1 MFRVTVPQAAA
12 LLALALICPPSFGLT
27 LSLTEWSA
35 FIASPELDPDPT
47 DPTLNAI
54 QQTGIGGGIDEF
66 SAYGL
71 GVGFTSALDADNLG
85 DITWW
90 VTNGTGASLGPFWF
104 FGFLDAD
111 IGVPFFNE
119 YGDFVSVGGT
129 GSGDDAPDAWEI
141 AEPYGLGGLLDTL
154 LAGSLGNVNRVP
166 AGSEDDVAL
175 ALGFQVA
182 GLGVGETLT
191 ARFTVSTSDI
201 GGLRQ
206 TAANSGEQVWFN
218 GSVTVGAAPAPG
230 MLSLLLFA
238 PLAAWFRRRR
248 DSARQ

>member
-1 MFRVTVPQAAA
+1 MFKLRVYQATA
-12 LLALALICPPSFGLT
+12 LLALALISPPSLGLT
-27 LSLTEWSA
+27 LSITEWSA
-35 FIASPELDPDPT
+35 FIASPQLDPDPA
-47 DPTLNAI
+47 DPDLDAI
-54 QQTGIGGGIDEF
+54 QQSGVGGGIDEF

-71 GVGFTSALDADNLG
+71 GVGFASGRDADNLG
-85 DITWW
+85 SVTWW
-90 VTNGTGASLGPFWF
+90 VTNGTGTSLGPFWF

-111 IGVPFFNE
+111 VGVPFFNE

-141 AEPYGLGGLLDTL
+141 AEPYGLGGLLDRL
-154 LAGSLGNVNRVP
+154 LAGSLSNVNRVP
-166 AGSEDDVAL
+166 VGSEDDVAL
-175 ALGFQVA
+175 GLGFRVA

-191 ARFTVSTSDI
+191 ARFTVSASDI

-206 TAANSGEQVWFN
+206 TAAGSGEQVWFN
-218 GSVTVGAAPAPG
+218 GSVAVGAAPAPG

-248 DSARQ
+248 DSAR